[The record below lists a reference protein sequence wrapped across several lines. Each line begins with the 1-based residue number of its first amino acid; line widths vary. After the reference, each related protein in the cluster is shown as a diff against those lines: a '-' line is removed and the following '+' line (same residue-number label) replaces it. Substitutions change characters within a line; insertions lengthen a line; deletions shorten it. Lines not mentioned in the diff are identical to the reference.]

1 MFRLPQPAAAQLEQA
16 LLEIPGISGLHSGRF
31 GEVALLYANSRIP
44 GIRIDD
50 DCLEVHVIAEFG
62 VDYQELANSVRE
74 VVHAQDEVP
83 GHVQVDVFIADLVE
97 SE

>member
-16 LLEIPGISGLHSGRF
+16 LLEIPSISELHSGRF
-31 GEVALLYANSRIP
+31 GEIALLYANSRIP
-44 GIRIDD
+44 GIRINNE
-50 DCLEVHVIAEFG
+50 CLEVHVIAEFG
-62 VDYQELANSVRE
+62 VNYQELATSVRE

-83 GHVQVDVFIADLVE
+83 EDTRVDVYIADLVE